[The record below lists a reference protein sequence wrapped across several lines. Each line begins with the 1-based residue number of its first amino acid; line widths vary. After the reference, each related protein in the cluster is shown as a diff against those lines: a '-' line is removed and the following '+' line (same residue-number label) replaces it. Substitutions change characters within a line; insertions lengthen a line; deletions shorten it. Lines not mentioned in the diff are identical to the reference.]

1 MNPTRETRDPRAIA
15 ADIAALH
22 LAEPLDEADE
32 AELARIADELAAL
45 DANAIGDVMTA
56 LEALYRP
63 EAARIVAAA
72 LADAEIV
79 PGDELGADEPDCY
92 YRVGLIGTTYLL
104 APSGRHLA
112 PWAAPDTR
120 DPRDLA
126 DTAYWMALEAAADE
140 ADAWI
145 DSNPGDPTDVLVLA
159 NAEAPDEADE
169 AEADA

>member
-1 MNPTRETRDPRAIA
+1 MTATRETRDPRAIA
-15 ADIAALH
+15 ADIAALD

-32 AELARIADELAAL
+32 AELARLADELEAL
-45 DANAIGDVMTA
+45 DPNAIGAVMTA

-63 EAARIVAAA
+63 EADRLVTAA

-104 APSGRHLA
+104 APSGRHHA
-112 PWAAPDTR
+112 PWEAPDTR

-126 DTAYWMALEAAADE
+126 DAAFWAALEAAADE

-145 DSNPGDPTDVLVLA
+145 DSNPGDPTDVLVMT
-159 NAEAPDEADE
+159 NADAPEADE
-169 AEADA
+169 